1 MRYDYV
7 PIKMAKIKT
16 AATPNAGED
25 VMKLD
30 HEYIAGRTIK
40 AHSRKQ
46 AVSHQIEHAVTR
58 RPSNCT
64 LGHSSQKNLCSLKN
78 LYVNV
83 HSSFIQNNPKLE
95 RLRCP
100 AIGE

>member
-30 HEYIAGRTIK
+30 H
-40 AHSRKQ
+40 
-46 AVSHQIEHAVTR
+46 
-58 RPSNCT
+58 
-64 LGHSSQKNLCSLKN
+64 
-78 LYVNV
+78 
-83 HSSFIQNNPKLE
+83 
-95 RLRCP
+95 
-100 AIGE
+100 